1 MQTQINKVTG
11 GMRLYLRPRLRK
23 HPYFHQL
30 SINVHRKYCKLTGFL
45 HVLPN
50 FYIIGAAKCGTSSLY
65 EYLIYHPEVQ
75 PAVTKEV
82 HFFDHYFER
91 GLNWY
96 KVCFPLKLHKF
107 FVQNLGKKKFIT
119 GEASPRYIDHPNSPK
134 RIKEITPK
142 AKFIVLLRN
151 PIDRAYSHYN
161 MNVRQ
166 GIETLSFEEAI
177 EQQTKR
183 TKDEFKKMEED
194 ENYYSKPYFS
204 YSYIE
209 RGIYIKKLEH
219 WMKYFSKEQFLV
231 LKSEDM
237 LKKPNETYQQIL
249 KFLNLSPWV
258 LKEYKHY
265 RVSSYKKPLINPAT
279 RQQLRDF
286 FKPHN
291 EKLSEFLGK
300 NFEWD

>member
-209 RGIYIKKLEH
+209 RGMYIKKLEH

-237 LKKPNETYQQIL
+237 LKKPNETYQQIV

-265 RVSSYKKPLINPAT
+265 RVGSYKKPLMNPDT

>member
-209 RGIYIKKLEH
+209 RGMYIKKLEH

-237 LKKPNETYQQIL
+237 LKKPNETYQQIV

-265 RVSSYKKPLINPAT
+265 RVGSYKKPLMNSAT